1 MVYGTAVRLLGDPRE
16 AEDISQTVFLKA
28 FERFEALRRS
38 PSVGGWLK
46 TVTTN
51 LCLNHLSRVRSRWR
65 LFSQI
70 WRDTESAEVPYED
83 LQSTPGVQATDME
96 RAEEFARLE
105 QGVRSLPQHQR
116 LPIVLYHF
124 HERSYVEIAR
134 LLNVSLSKV
143 KTDIHRGR
151 EALRRFMVMTDD
163 A

>member
-1 MVYGTAVRLLGDPRE
+1 MVYGTAVRLLGDPSE

-38 PSVGGWLK
+38 PSAGGWLK

-65 LFSQI
+65 LFSQSR
-70 WRDTESAEVPYED
+70 RDVRSTEVPHER
-83 LQSTPGVQATDME
+83 LLTTPAAQADALE
-96 RAEEFARLE
+96 RTEELARLE
-105 QGVRSLPQHQR
+105 QGVRSLPHHQR
-116 LPIVLYHF
+116 VPIVLFHF
-124 HERSYVEIAR
+124 HERSYVEIAA

-151 EALRRFMVMTDD
+151 EALRRFMVINDD